1 MSTTSSPPVA
11 SIPPSMNPQ
20 ATLDLK
26 EQQELGKFSL
36 RQGNL
41 HQLGLLTAVLDQA
54 QAVKGVA
61 RVRRAIDEAAVRTA
75 GGQPAEDDEMQTIIF
90 GDNIQQA
97 PPPKPAMGMLAKL
110 GIGAAL
116 IASGAGVGFGLPV
129 ILDAM
134 RPAAVAPQPPTNTNT
149 TTTIERDYAIG
160 DIRIE

>member
-1 MSTTSSPPVA
+1 MPSTSSP
-11 SIPPSMNPQ
+11 Q
-20 ATLDLK
+20 AALDLK
-26 EQQELGKFSL
+26 EQQELGKFSR

-61 RVRRAIDEAAVRTA
+61 RVRKAIDEAAVRTA
-75 GGQPAEDDEMQTIIF
+75 GGQPPAEDDEMQTIIF

-97 PPPKPAMGMLAKL
+97 PPPSSKLGTLAKL

-116 IASGAGVGFGLPV
+116 IASGAGVGLGLPV
-129 ILDAM
+129 ILDAL

-149 TTTIERDYAIG
+149 TTTIERDYSIG

>member
-20 ATLDLK
+20 DALDLM
-26 EQQELGKFSL
+26 EERELGKFAR

-41 HQLGLLTAVLDQA
+41 SQLNLLNAVLDQA

-61 RVRRAIDEAAVRTA
+61 RVRKAIDDAAVRTA
-75 GGQPAEDDEMQTIIF
+75 GGQPTAEEDEMQTIIF

-97 PPPKPAMGMLAKL
+97 PPPPSKLGTLAKL

-116 IASGAGVGFGLPV
+116 IASGAGVGLGLPV
-129 ILDAM
+129 ILDAL
-134 RPAAVAPQPPTNTNT
+134 RPAAVAPQPPTNT
-149 TTTIERDYAIG
+149 TTTIERDYSIG
-160 DIRIE
+160 EVRIE